1 MSEMMMCQANDNTE
15 NVDQKALELAQ
26 ASEVVDGIKIRTQK

>member
-1 MSEMMMCQANDNTE
+1 MSEMMMRQANDNTE

-26 ASEVVDGIKIRTQK
+26 DLVMMATRL

>member
-15 NVDQKALELAQ
+15 NVDQRHWNWH
-26 ASEVVDGIKIRTQK
+26 RTLVMMATRL